1 MNRLSNQTEHASTT
15 CVLYCLKRP
24 TTTVA
29 IKVPTAMQ
37 VGAKRTGRPEVYND
51 EAHRR
56 RTLQPVI
63 ATMHRGVEQAF
74 EMQADKK
81 TPV

>member
-1 MNRLSNQTEHASTT
+1 
-15 CVLYCLKRP
+15 
-24 TTTVA
+24 
-29 IKVPTAMQ
+29 MQ